1 MTITEDPRGFYR
13 IALKYHP
20 KLIDQ
25 IKKIDGRRFN
35 GATKEWIVPK
45 SSEDPLKKFAGYA
58 RYFGPVEWMDSST
71 PKTVEDLV
79 YSLPELKP
87 LDRPHNLKVQPYPY
101 QLEGI
106 QRGLEL
112 KRFVNADAP
121 GLGKSMQSIATIN
134 LANAFPCLVIC
145 PASLKINWEREWN
158 KFTDKKA
165 MVLTDSVKNNW
176 PFYWQTGLYQVFI
189 VNYES
194 LKKYFVQ
201 RIKKSE
207 KWTLRD
213 VEFRNTINLF
223 KSVIIDE
230 SHRCFTY
237 DTKVLTNKGLIKI
250 GDIVENKMTD
260 LLVASWNFST
270 GAISYNKISNVWRNE
285 IKGRN
290 VHRLHSNGKYIECT
304 EDHKIYVDEAGWKKA
319 VSIRSGDY
327 LFALREE
334 ILYPEIRKNYRS
346 MLLEKLRLFYQK
358 SRSGNKSQDGQAQVK
373 TEIDKGVCRMWKKVY
388 SSGKWY
394 CGFIAKILRKELF
407 CKMEDE
413 TTGGFRGSTL
423 GVKTGKKQGFS
434 HKTNGGSRFEKDALR
449 ENEKEQS
456 HEKSR
461 NSRKNE
467 ESETGAD
474 FFIKG
479 RKWPNHKRATNV
491 IRCVESIIG
500 KFGIC
505 NKHKKDK
512 GSICIGSESLQS
524 GHSINRPEDS
534 NRGRWEQSQN
544 KEMEI
549 SRPSENK
556 YLKRVRLESNQVL
569 EPRDYGRSGECG
581 IEDQFVYDLEI
592 ENDHNYFANGFLVS
606 NCKSSS
612 TQQAKFTK
620 GICAGKEWIIELTGT
635 PVVNKPKD
643 LVPQLSILGRMED
656 FDGYKNFVQRYC
668 SGPNEASNLK
678 ELNYKLWTNCM
689 FRREKH
695 DVLKDLPDKVRQTMI
710 CEITNRKEYQD
721 AERDLIQYLIK
732 YKDATDDKI
741 QRALRGEVMVRINI
755 LRQISARGK
764 IKEVVEFVQDFR
776 ENNQKI
782 ILFCSL
788 HEVVDGLKK
797 AFPNAVS
804 VTGRENQQQKQE
816 AIDSFQKNPK
826 TDIIICSIKA
836 AGVGLTLTASSN
848 VAFIEF
854 PWTYADCV
862 QCEDRAHRIGQKDS
876 VTCYYFLG
884 KKTIDEK
891 VYQIIQ
897 MKKAIANTVMGS
909 TEEIPENIVD
919 LIAKLFNEK
928 DQDDVDN

>member
-1 MTITEDPRGFYR
+1 
-13 IALKYHP
+13 
-20 KLIDQ
+20 
-25 IKKIDGRRFN
+25 
-35 GATKEWIVPK
+35 
-45 SSEDPLKKFAGYA
+45 
-58 RYFGPVEWMDSST
+58 
-71 PKTVEDLV
+71 
-79 YSLPELKP
+79 
-87 LDRPHNLKVQPYPY
+87 
-101 QLEGI
+101 
-106 QRGLEL
+106 
-112 KRFVNADAP
+112 
-121 GLGKSMQSIATIN
+121 MQSIATIN

-165 MVLTDSVKNNW
+165 MVLSDSVKTSW
-176 PFYWQTGLYQVFI
+176 PFYWQTGLHQVFI

-201 RIKKSE
+201 RIKKAE
-207 KWTLRD
+207 KWTLKD

-230 SHRCFTY
+230 SHRC
-237 DTKVLTNKGLIKI
+237 
-250 GDIVENKMTD
+250 
-260 LLVASWNFST
+260 
-270 GAISYNKISNVWRNE
+270 
-285 IKGRN
+285 
-290 VHRLHSNGKYIECT
+290 
-304 EDHKIYVDEAGWKKA
+304 
-319 VSIRSGDY
+319 
-327 LFALREE
+327 
-334 ILYPEIRKNYRS
+334 
-346 MLLEKLRLFYQK
+346 
-358 SRSGNKSQDGQAQVK
+358 
-373 TEIDKGVCRMWKKVY
+373 
-388 SSGKWY
+388 
-394 CGFIAKILRKELF
+394 
-407 CKMEDE
+407 
-413 TTGGFRGSTL
+413 
-423 GVKTGKKQGFS
+423 
-434 HKTNGGSRFEKDALR
+434 
-449 ENEKEQS
+449 
-456 HEKSR
+456 
-461 NSRKNE
+461 
-467 ESETGAD
+467 
-474 FFIKG
+474 
-479 RKWPNHKRATNV
+479 
-491 IRCVESIIG
+491 
-500 KFGIC
+500 
-505 NKHKKDK
+505 
-512 GSICIGSESLQS
+512 
-524 GHSINRPEDS
+524 
-534 NRGRWEQSQN
+534 
-544 KEMEI
+544 
-549 SRPSENK
+549 
-556 YLKRVRLESNQVL
+556 
-569 EPRDYGRSGECG
+569 
-581 IEDQFVYDLEI
+581 
-592 ENDHNYFANGFLVS
+592 
-606 NCKSSS
+606 KSSS
-612 TQQAKFTK
+612 TQQSKFTK

-656 FDGYKNFVQRYC
+656 FGGYKNFVQRFC

-678 ELNYKLWTNCM
+678 ELNYKLWMTSM

-710 CEITNRKEYQD
+710 CEITNRKEYLD

-816 AIDSFQKNPK
+816 AVDSFQRNPK

-836 AGVGLTLTASSN
+836 AGVGLTLTAASN

-897 MKKAIANTVMGS
+897 TKKAIANTVMGS

-919 LIAKLFNEK
+919 MIANLFNNT
-928 DQDDVDN
+928 DNVDD